1 MDSLRSLGALI
12 GRILLAFIFV
22 NAGIAKLLAP
32 AATMK
37 YMAAGG
43 LPPSIIPELF
53 VLSVVVELIGGIL
66 LIVGY
71 QASLV
76 AFIMFLWCIPVTVM
90 FHVMT
95 GQTME
100 WHKNLAFMGGLLMVA
115 VLGPG
120 GFSVDN
126 ARRSRQAPSARAAA

>member
-1 MDSLRSLGALI
+1 MDSLRSLGALA

-22 NAGIAKLLAP
+22 NAGIEKLLAP

-37 YMAAGG
+37 YMEAAG
-43 LPPSIIPELF
+43 LQHSLIPALF
-53 VLSVVVELIGGIL
+53 VLSLVVELIGGIL

-71 QASLV
+71 QTSLV
-76 AFIMFLWCIPVTVM
+76 AFIMFLWCIPVTII

-115 VLGPG
+115 VHGAG
-120 GFSVDN
+120 GFSIDS
-126 ARRSRQAPSARAAA
+126 ARHARQAPPARAAA